1 MFIKY
6 IMEDMGLSFKIVSTG
21 RLAVDKWKLLN
32 PKIILMDISMP
43 DWNGYEATK
52 AIRELELKLE
62 RPRTPIVAVTAH
74 ALKEDK
80 QSCLDNDMD
89 DYITKPI
96 AIDGLK
102 EMLAKWANINDLP
115 TAQVS

>member
-1 MFIKY
+1 
-6 IMEDMGLSFKIVSTG
+6 MEDMGLSFKIVPTG

-52 AIRELELKLE
+52 VIRDLETQLN
-62 RPRTPIVAVTAH
+62 RPRTPIIAVTAH
-74 ALKEDK
+74 ALKGDK
-80 QSCLDNDMD
+80 QDCLDNDMD
-89 DYITKPI
+89 DYISKPI

-102 EMLAKWANINDLP
+102 DMLAKWANINDLP